1 VTANAGADLSIVET
15 TSTTLDASGSTIS
28 VGGGLSFLWE
38 QLSGPTATIASPS
51 AESTSITAP
60 AVDAES
66 TLVFQVT
73 VGSSCDADK
82 VDTVSVVV
90 TNNLPPNA
98 DAGPDQSNIEI
109 GQVVT
114 LNGSNSSDPE
124 AGNLSYAWVES
135 SAFSVSLSDATA
147 ASPTFNAPNG
157 GLGGGALT
165 FELTVTDALGE
176 SDTDTVIVNV
186 DSCAPTAAAGPDQ
199 TVELGDVFTLDA
211 SNSADSCS
219 LGGIAT
225 YLWVQDSGT
234 ASAISDASAS
244 TTMVTAP
251 SEIGALVYEL
261 TVTDTDGFSDSD
273 TVTVNVVDI
282 IPVDLT
288 CDAGPDQNVSEGD
301 LVSLSGANSMISDGT
316 ISAYM
321 WAHTAAS
328 SNSSLTLTSPD
339 SVDTSFIAPD
349 VGVDQSEAF
358 TLTLTCTS
366 DEGLMDTDTVIV
378 NVGDVNTPPTA
389 NAGADQSAIEGDSVM
404 LDGTG
409 SADADGDVISYLW
422 AQTSGPAVTLDDTTA
437 ASPTFNAPATNA
449 NGESLVFELTVS
461 DGEAMNSDTVIVS
474 VSFINE
480 VPVANAGPEQNVNEG
495 ARVTLSAVG
504 SSDPD
509 GQNLTYIW
517 TQVSGAQVTLTAPQF
532 TTPAIDADAVL
543 VFEVTVSD
551 GTLIAT
557 DRVTINVANSTSSG
571 GGSNG
576 GGSGGSGSSGGSS
589 GGGGGSFD
597 YYLAL
602 AMMLLMFGALR
613 QARLTRRPQ

>member
-1 VTANAGADLSIVET
+1 
-15 TSTTLDASGSTIS
+15 
-28 VGGGLSFLWE
+28 
-38 QLSGPTATIASPS
+38 
-51 AESTSITAP
+51 
-60 AVDAES
+60 
-66 TLVFQVT
+66 
-73 VGSSCDADK
+73 
-82 VDTVSVVV
+82 
-90 TNNLPPNA
+90 
-98 DAGPDQSNIEI
+98 
-109 GQVVT
+109 
-114 LNGSNSSDPE
+114 
-124 AGNLSYAWVES
+124 
-135 SAFSVSLSDATA
+135 
-147 ASPTFNAPNG
+147 
-157 GLGGGALT
+157 
-165 FELTVTDALGE
+165 
-176 SDTDTVIVNV
+176 
-186 DSCAPTAAAGPDQ
+186 
-199 TVELGDVFTLDA
+199 
-211 SNSADSCS
+211 
-219 LGGIAT
+219 
-225 YLWVQDSGT
+225 
-234 ASAISDASAS
+234 
-244 TTMVTAP
+244 MVTAP

-389 NAGADQSAIEGDSVM
+389 
-404 LDGTG
+404 
-409 SADADGDVISYLW
+409 
-422 AQTSGPAVTLDDTTA
+422 QTSGPAVTLDDTTA

-495 ARVTLSAVG
+495 ARVTLSAVD

-517 TQVSGAQVTLTAPQF
+517 TQVSGAQVTLTGANGSSPQF

-543 VFEVTVSD
+543 VFEV
-551 GTLIAT
+551 
-557 DRVTINVANSTSSG
+557 
-571 GGSNG
+571 
-576 GGSGGSGSSGGSS
+576 SGGSS

-602 AMMLLMFGALR
+602 AMMLLMFGARR